1 MILSERIVKPA
12 PFAISRNVATSL
24 TSQVEGGLRQAI
36 ASGYYRDG
44 DFIPGYIELARGL
57 NVSTAVVR
65 RAVARLVADGF
76 CQPRRGVG
84 LRICAAGEATR
95 GNVLVVIGGDAAAY
109 RYYMANLVEHLRR
122 RLAASH
128 LALSRA
134 IVPRVGGKEVVSELS
149 SALNQHVSLAV
160 LLDHTRETER
170 MIAAAGVPYVLMAP
184 APQTKHPAGYLEGC
198 GRETAEAIAA
208 HCVACGARRVLL
220 ADLPAQ
226 RGFHIDG
233 GELREALNGH
243 SIQTQQIEIGKKSAD
258 LRTEEILQ
266 DTVAYFTQATA
277 GGALDVQ
284 GFHPDMVVFLDD
296 YVAQGALLTIAAAGI
311 RVPEDLQVVS
321 MANKGLGPV
330 WLKPLTRF
338 EVDASKEADAFAE
351 LAVACLRDRTRRH
364 VRKSS
369 VAFIEGATTRRA

>member
-1 MILSERIVKPA
+1 MILSERNIKPA
-12 PFAISRNVATSL
+12 PFAISRDVATSL
-24 TSQVEGGLRQAI
+24 TAQVEGGLRQAI

-44 DFIPGYIELARGL
+44 DFMSGYKELARDL
-57 NVSTAVVR
+57 NVSMAVVR
-65 RAVARLVADGF
+65 RAVARLVADGL

-84 LRICAAGEATR
+84 LRICAAGEATL

-134 IVPRVGGKEVVSELS
+134 IVPRVGGKEIVTELS

-160 LLDHTRETER
+160 LLDHTRTTER
-170 MIAAAGVPYVLMAP
+170 MIAAADVPCVLMEP
-184 APQTKHPAGYLEGC
+184 APQKNHPAGYLEGC
-198 GRETAEAIAA
+198 SRETAQVIAA
-208 HCVACGARRVLL
+208 HCAACGAHRVLL
-220 ADLPAQ
+220 AGLPAK
-226 RGFHIDG
+226 RDIHLDDD
-233 GELREALNGH
+233 ELHEALESH
-243 SIQTQQIEIGKKSAD
+243 SIEARRIEIGKKGAD
-258 LRTEEILQ
+258 LRTEEVLQ
-266 DTVAYFTQATA
+266 NAVAYFTQATA
-277 GGALDVQ
+277 GGALDVH
-284 GFHPDMVVFLDD
+284 GFRPDMVVFLDD
-296 YVAQGALLTIAAAGI
+296 YVAQGALLIFTAAGI
-311 RVPEDLQVVS
+311 RVPEDLQVIS

-338 EVDASKEADAFAE
+338 EVDAAKEADAIAE

-369 VAFIEGATTRRA
+369 VTFIEGATTRRA